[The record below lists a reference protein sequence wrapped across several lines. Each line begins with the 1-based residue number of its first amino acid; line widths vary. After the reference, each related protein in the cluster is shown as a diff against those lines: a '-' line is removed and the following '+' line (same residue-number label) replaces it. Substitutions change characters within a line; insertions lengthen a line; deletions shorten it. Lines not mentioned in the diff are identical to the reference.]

1 MWEENAVWKEPD
13 IIEKESD
20 SVREEKTPERAEET
34 PRNMRKKFSF
44 FGPATMLYA
53 AFYAFCMYR
62 NGSGITFPFFLA
74 GSFLYFIFS
83 MKKLGITLKKG
94 SGFYMGTMMLLAIST
109 FCTDDGRIIALNKTG
124 IFLLMISLLLNQFYH
139 TEKWGLGKYLL
150 SILHLLF
157 YCIWELPRPIS
168 DGKEYFKTHPRKD
181 GKRVYYVLLGF
192 VITVPIFLVVLA
204 LLSSADAVF
213 RQVIEKPLS
222 VIRFDNIFGVAF
234 RVGFWYF
241 AVYMILASLCRGS
254 MKEEVK
260 DHRNGEPLLAITVT
274 GMLSLLYLLF
284 SGIQILYLF
293 LGNMKLPGG
302 YTYAEYAR
310 EGFFQLL
317 AVSILNLIIVLFC
330 MAFFRESKVLKII
343 LTVMS
348 LCTFV
353 MIASSALRMIIY
365 IRYYYLTF
373 LRILVL
379 WSLAVL
385 FLLFLGVVAQIYRAS
400 FPLFRYG
407 VTVVSI
413 FYLAL
418 SFSHPDYW
426 IAKVNTANA
435 PQSMEMAVAFWNGQ
449 GEWSVSEGDFFQ
461 SEKPYQDYRYLGN
474 LCMDAAPVLIPY
486 LESLGYK
493 FQALDG
499 MPGKTAGTEGGG
511 APGASEYWDAVE
523 FYTGYTGQRNGG
535 EGIPEK
541 YGYRYLEKYPE
552 KVRDKAEDMSVRSF
566 NLSRYIALRLV
577 QRIM

>member
-1 MWEENAVWKEPD
+1 MLEDNAVWKEPYA
-13 IIEKESD
+13 IEKETD
-20 SVREEKTPERAEET
+20 PAEKEKKPESAEET

-62 NGSGITFPFFLA
+62 NGSGITYPFFLA

-83 MKKLGITLKKG
+83 MKKLDITLKKG
-94 SGFYMGTMMLLAIST
+94 SVFYMGTMMLLAIST

-150 SILHLLF
+150 SIMHLLF
-157 YCIWELPRPIS
+157 FSMGEVARPIS
-168 DGKEYFKTHPRKD
+168 DGREYFKTHPRKD
-181 GKRVYYVLLGF
+181 GKRVYYVLLGL
-192 VITVPIFLVVLA
+192 VITVPIFVVVLA

-222 VIRFDNIFGVAF
+222 GIRFDNIFGVAF

-241 AVYMILASLCRGS
+241 AVYMILSNLCRGS

-274 GMLSLLYLLF
+274 GMLSQLYLVF

-293 LGNMKLPGG
+293 LGNMELPGG

-317 AVSILNLIIVLFC
+317 AVSVLNLIIVLFC
-330 MAFFRESKVLKII
+330 MAYFRESKILKGI

-348 LCTFV
+348 FCTFI
-353 MIASSALRMIIY
+353 MIASSAMRMIIY

-385 FLLFLGVVAQIYRAS
+385 ALLFLGVVAQIYRNS

-407 VTVVSI
+407 VTVVSV

-426 IAKVNTANA
+426 IAKVNIANA
-435 PQSMEMAVAFWNGQ
+435 PQTMEQAAAFWKGT
-449 GEWSVSEGDFFQ
+449 GKWSVSEEDFFQ
-461 SEKPYQDYRYLGN
+461 SEKPYQDYRYLGD

-486 LESLGYK
+486 LESLNYK
-493 FQALDG
+493 FQVFQDVSG
-499 MPGKTAGTEGGG
+499 RTAGRGDEGRES
-511 APGASEYWDAVE
+511 SEYWNAVE
-523 FYTGYTGQRNGG
+523 YYTGQRKTGSG
-535 EGIPEK
+535 KPEGF
-541 YGYRYLEKYPE
+541 GYYYLEK
-552 KVRDKAEDMSVRSF
+552 VWDQAEGMGVRSF
-566 NLSRYIALRLV
+566 NLSRYRALRLV
-577 QRIM
+577 KKAM

>member
-1 MWEENAVWKEPD
+1 MLEDNAVWKEPYA
-13 IIEKESD
+13 IEKEAD
-20 SVREEKTPERAEET
+20 PAEKEKKPESAEET

-74 GSFLYFIFS
+74 GSFLYFFFS
-83 MKKLGITLKKG
+83 MKKLEITLKKG
-94 SGFYMGTMMLLAIST
+94 SVFYMGIMMLLAIST

-124 IFLLMISLLLNQFYH
+124 IFLLMTSLLLNQFYH
-139 TEKWGLGKYLL
+139 TEKWGFGKYFL
-150 SILHLLF
+150 SFLTLLF

-168 DGKEYFKTHPRKD
+168 DGREYFKTHLRKD
-181 GKRVYYVLLGF
+181 GKRVYYVLLGL
-192 VITVPIFLVVLA
+192 VITVPIFVVVLA

-222 VIRFDNIFGVAF
+222 GICFENIFGVVF

-241 AVYMILASLCRGS
+241 AVYMILACLCRGS
-254 MKEEVK
+254 MKEDVK

-274 GMLSLLYLLF
+274 GMLSLLYLVF
-284 SGIQILYLF
+284 SGIQIVYLF
-293 LGNMKLPGG
+293 LGNMELPGG

-317 AVSILNLIIVLFC
+317 AVSVLNLIIVLFC
-330 MAFFRESKVLKII
+330 MAYFRESKILKWI

-348 LCTFV
+348 FCTFI
-353 MIASSALRMIIY
+353 MIASSAMRMIIY

-385 FLLFLGVVAQIYRAS
+385 ALLFLGVVAQIYRDS

-407 VTVVSI
+407 VTVVSV
-413 FYLAL
+413 FYLVL

-435 PQSMEMAVAFWNGQ
+435 PRSMEQAAAFWQGM

-486 LESLGYK
+486 LESLNYDLQM
-493 FQALDG
+493 FHDIS
-499 MPGKTAGTEGGG
+499 GKTAGRGDEGRES
-511 APGASEYWDAVE
+511 SEYWNAVE
-523 FYTGYTGQRNGG
+523 YFTGQRKTGSG
-535 EGIPEK
+535 KPEGF
-541 YGYRYLEKYPE
+541 GYYYLEK
-552 KVRDKAEDMSVRSF
+552 VWDQAEGMGVRSF
-566 NLSRYIALRLV
+566 NLSRYRALRLV
-577 QRIM
+577 KKAM